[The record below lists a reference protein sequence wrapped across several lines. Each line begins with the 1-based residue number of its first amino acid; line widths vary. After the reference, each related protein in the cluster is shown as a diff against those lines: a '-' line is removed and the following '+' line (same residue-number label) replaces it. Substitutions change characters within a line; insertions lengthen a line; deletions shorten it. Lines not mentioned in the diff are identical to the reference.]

1 MITDLAIA
9 LALPLLGNKPKKFDF
24 VHQTVSHREARGGV
38 GTKLHGAHTIIT
50 SWFLEVY

>member
-24 VHQTVSHREARGGV
+24 VHQTISHREARGGWAQNYM
-38 GTKLHGAHTIIT
+38 GPTP
-50 SWFLEVY
+50 